1 MPRGQHG
8 DDGGAAPVRHPA
20 SYTALA
26 YRLPKMLRR
35 HILRNG
41 VAHLAPVTGSTATME
56 ARPR

>member
-1 MPRGQHG
+1 M
-8 DDGGAAPVRHPA
+8 RHPA